1 MESDMTIASNEFL
14 TVQRDGAIVEI
25 TLNRPERYNAFG
37 KAIRD
42 SLAATLTQLGF
53 DKEVRVV
60 ILTGA
65 GKAFC
70 SGADLREEFY
80 PDLENDILNS
90 YMQAINALRS
100 LNKIVIAAINGV
112 VAGIGA
118 ALLTS
123 SDLAVMSE
131 EARLDLAFA
140 RIGLVPDGG
149 LSWDLVH
156 ALGYKRAMRLIMEG
170 GSLTAKQCLDA
181 GIVNEI
187 VPAADVLSYARDW
200 AKRITE
206 QSPSANRGIKRV
218 LHFALDASRKQT
230 VEYEAI
236 QQQRLIVSHDCIEG
250 VTAFKE
256 KRKPVFT
263 GE

>member
-1 MESDMTIASNEFL
+1 MTSENNEFL
-14 TVQRDGAIVEI
+14 TIQRDGTIVEL

-37 KAIRD
+37 KSIRNSLTTTLNDLAFD
-42 SLAATLTQLGF
+42 S
-53 DKEVRVV
+53 DVRVV

-80 PDLENDILNS
+80 HDLENDILNS
-90 YMQAINALRS
+90 YMQSINALRS

-131 EARLDLAFA
+131 DARLDLAFA

-149 LSWDLVH
+149 LTWDLVH
-156 ALGYKRAMRLIMEG
+156 SLGYKRAMRLIMDG
-170 GSLTAKQCLDA
+170 GSLSAKQCLEM
-181 GIVNEI
+181 GIVNEL
-187 VPAADVLSYARDW
+187 VPAGEVLSYTRDW
-200 AKRITE
+200 ARRITE
-206 QSPSANRGIKRV
+206 LSPSANRGIKRV
-218 LHFALDASRKQT
+218 LHFAMDASRKQT

-236 QQQRLIVSHDCIEG
+236 QQQRHIVSHDCKEG
-250 VTAFKE
+250 VAAFKE